1 MWCFAF
7 TWVFL
12 SCVLHAAAM
21 GWPGSKVSGAVS
33 GIQADRTGK
42 VKVVNGNQGIHV
54 RVLLFGLKWGSQTLR
69 MMTRKKRKSNS
80 KKDKKTKKSRRSS
93 SSSSDSSSESR
104 RRHKKHSKKN
114 DNQNSRLEQELRALR
129 EEKAARD
136 ESDRQE
142 QFKQEIAAQVRAARA
157 EIFAELGDQ
166 ASLLRHGASSKS
178 STSKAKPTN
187 TSGLPVR
194 NAADQP
200 SEETTDFTPAHKVYV
215 FKQLGE
221 YEEVKRCKSWE
232 DLSFS
237 LAGKEAE
244 RFKDLYR
251 MVIKKGAVP
260 KASAMQAQKI
270 CGYLQA
276 LVKECDE
283 Q

>member
-1 MWCFAF
+1 MCLACRCYGLA
-7 TWVFL
+7 WVK
-12 SCVLHAAAM
+12 
-21 GWPGSKVSGAVS
+21 G
-33 GIQADRTGK
+33 Q
-42 VKVVNGNQGIHV
+42 
-54 RVLLFGLKWGSQTLR
+54 WGSQWHSSRQNWQGKGGQWQSGYSRQGATIR
-69 MMTRKKRKSNS
+69 VEVGKPNSEDDDEKKRKSNS